1 MAFAFSW
8 SAFVFFS
15 CSYRFFVV
23 SFYINTIVFYKTQLN
38 LSELISYFKF
48 GVKFGAKFP
57 QVQRGT
63 WELSSELEVPRKF
76 ISSEGD
82 LSELVVTSNHFKL
95 FQVTSSLPLSTCKF
109 TSTREPSSG
118 GGGGGGGVCVCVWLK
133 AEERS
138 SKPTNARQSSSPRA
152 VEFPPRVCQRDASGA
167 VPSCERPLPLR
178 AVLPPTGWYPVR
190 ESN

>member
-1 MAFAFSW
+1 MLFRSQFLFVSAVAFVLSW
-8 SAFVFFS
+8 SVFVFFRCGFCFFVVSFCFFS

-23 SFYINTIVFYKTQLN
+23 SFYINTMVFYKTQLN

-76 ISSEGD
+76 ISSARD
-82 LSELVVTSNHFKL
+82 LSELVVTSNHFNL

-109 TSTREPSSG
+109 TSTREHSSLLLVVRC
-118 GGGGGGGVCVCVWLK
+118 GVVRVWCGV
-133 AEERS
+133 A
-138 SKPTNARQSSSPRA
+138 
-152 VEFPPRVCQRDASGA
+152 
-167 VPSCERPLPLR
+167 
-178 AVLPPTGWYPVR
+178 
-190 ESN
+190 

>member
-1 MAFAFSW
+1 MFFSAVAFVLSW
-8 SAFVFFS
+8 SVFVFFRCDFCFFVVGLFFS
-15 CSYRFFVV
+15 AVAIVFFVV

-76 ISSEGD
+76 ISSARD
-82 LSELVVTSNHFKL
+82 LSELVVTSNHFNL

-109 TSTREPSSG
+109 TSTREPSSN
-118 GGGGGGGVCVCVWLK
+118 
-133 AEERS
+133 
-138 SKPTNARQSSSPRA
+138 TRQP
-152 VEFPPRVCQRDASGA
+152 C
-167 VPSCERPLPLR
+167 RPD
-178 AVLPPTGWYPVR
+178 
-190 ESN
+190 

>member
-1 MAFAFSW
+1 MVSFCFFQMW
-8 SAFVFFS
+8 LLLFRGQLLFFFS

-23 SFYINTIVFYKTQLN
+23 SFYINTMVFYKTQLN

-82 LSELVVTSNHFKL
+82 LSELVVTSNHFNL

-109 TSTREPSSG
+109 TSTREHSSTG
-118 GGGGGGGVCVCVWLK
+118 P
-133 AEERS
+133 RS
-138 SKPTNARQSSSPRA
+138 APTMP
-152 VEFPPRVCQRDASGA
+152 
-167 VPSCERPLPLR
+167 
-178 AVLPPTGWYPVR
+178 
-190 ESN
+190 

>member
-1 MAFAFSW
+1 MVFSAVAFVLSWSVFVFSDVAFAFSW

-23 SFYINTIVFYKTQLN
+23 SFHINTIVFYKTQLN

-76 ISSEGD
+76 ISSARD

-95 FQVTSSLPLSTCKF
+95 FQITSSLPLSTCKF
-109 TSTREPSSG
+109 TNTREHSNCWFPL
-118 GGGGGGGVCVCVWLK
+118 VR
-133 AEERS
+133 RS
-138 SKPTNARQSSSPRA
+138 PDGRPTLVHVRFTPANKWSKNLEFLA
-152 VEFPPRVCQRDASGA
+152 VFC
-167 VPSCERPLPLR
+167 
-178 AVLPPTGWYPVR
+178 
-190 ESN
+190 

>member
-1 MAFAFSW
+1 MFCRGQFLFFSDVAFVFSW

-63 WELSSELEVPRKF
+63 WELSWELVVPRKF
-76 ISSEGD
+76 ISSARD
-82 LSELVVTSNHFKL
+82 LSELVVTSNHFNL
-95 FQVTSSLPLSTCKF
+95 LQLTSSLPLSACKF
-109 TSTREPSSG
+109 IRTRGPSR
-118 GGGGGGGVCVCVWLK
+118 CLMQCLM
-133 AEERS
+133 
-138 SKPTNARQSSSPRA
+138 
-152 VEFPPRVCQRDASGA
+152 RDYFS
-167 VPSCERPLPLR
+167 
-178 AVLPPTGWYPVR
+178 
-190 ESN
+190 

>member
-1 MAFAFSW
+1 MWLLLFRGQLL
-8 SAFVFFS
+8 FFS

-23 SFYINTIVFYKTQLN
+23 SFYINTMVFYKTQLN

-76 ISSEGD
+76 ISSARD
-82 LSELVVTSNHFKL
+82 LSELVVTSNHFNL

-109 TSTREPSSG
+109 TSTREHSSTRRATAPSRALRAG
-118 GGGGGGGVCVCVWLK
+118 
-133 AEERS
+133 RH
-138 SKPTNARQSSSPRA
+138 PARCPRLRPMQQGSRCSRPWHSSPS
-152 VEFPPRVCQRDASGA
+152 PTY
-167 VPSCERPLPLR
+167 VPAAP
-178 AVLPPTGWYPVR
+178 
-190 ESN
+190 

>member
-1 MAFAFSW
+1 MWLLLFRGQLL
-8 SAFVFFS
+8 FFS

-76 ISSEGD
+76 ISSARD
-82 LSELVVTSNHFKL
+82 LSELVVTSNHFNL

-109 TSTREPSSG
+109 TSTREH
-118 GGGGGGGVCVCVWLK
+118 
-133 AEERS
+133 
-138 SKPTNARQSSSPRA
+138 SSSTPASTPAAEPETRNFNF
-152 VEFPPRVCQRDASGA
+152 EFRIYA
-167 VPSCERPLPLR
+167 
-178 AVLPPTGWYPVR
+178 
-190 ESN
+190 